1 MIREHAGSSGN
12 GVLALVL
19 GIAGII
25 GSFVLLIASA
35 RRPAEPIGLV
45 LAMGGL
51 FASLLLLKGLIVV
64 NPNEAR
70 VLQLFGN
77 YRGTVKSAGLRWVNP
92 LTTARRVSL

>member
-25 GSFVLLIASA
+25 GSFVLLVVSA
-35 RRPAEPIGLV
+35 RRPGDPVGIV

-51 FASLLLLKGLIVV
+51 FASLLLLKGLMVV

-77 YRGTVKSAGLRWVNP
+77 YRGTVKHPGLRWVNP
-92 LTTARRVSL
+92 LVTT